1 MQIDLHN
8 VLNATNK
15 GITSNFCL
23 NVYNKSLAGAHTI
36 VTAGGGRGAKWHGE
50 KQNFYNVAL
59 LFSVWDMWNKFLTQT
74 SKLTSY

>member
-1 MQIDLHN
+1 MADLKKTESSLCVLMQIDLHN

-36 VTAGGGRGAKWHGE
+36 VTAGGGRGAK
-50 KQNFYNVAL
+50 
-59 LFSVWDMWNKFLTQT
+59 
-74 SKLTSY
+74 